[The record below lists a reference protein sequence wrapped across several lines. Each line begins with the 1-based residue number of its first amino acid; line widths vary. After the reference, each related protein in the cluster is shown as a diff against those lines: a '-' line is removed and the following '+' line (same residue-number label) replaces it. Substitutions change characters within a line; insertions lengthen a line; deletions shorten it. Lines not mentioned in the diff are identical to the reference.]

1 MSSPDTP
8 ATARPLDNEVVPLRH
23 PGRVVTA
30 VVLSALI
37 GWFVIG
43 ALTNDAYGWDTYR
56 SYLFDSRVAEAALHT
71 LALTVLAMAIGIVLG
86 AVMAVLRMSP
96 NPVMRGFSWFYLW
109 IFRGTPIY
117 VQLVFWGLLGAIY
130 QSINVGFAEISLDGV
145 LKNYFVL
152 AFVGLGLNESA
163 YMAEIVRAGLQSVP
177 EGQAE
182 ASKALGMTWWQTM
195 RRTVLPQAMRII
207 IPPTGNELI
216 SMLKTTSLVIA
227 VPYAGELYGRSTDIA
242 YAMFDPVPMLLVAA
256 TWYLAITSVLMVGQ
270 HYLEK
275 FYSRGSSRTL
285 TSRQLAAV
293 TDAEGVPPA
302 NVKVVGPGTPDASGT
317 GNTTGTRSIDDKD
330 NR

>member
-1 MSSPDTP
+1 VSTPDTRP
-8 ATARPLDNEVVPLRH
+8 AGSRPVDNEVVPLRH
-23 PGRVVTA
+23 PGRIVAA
-30 VVLSALI
+30 VILLALAA
-37 GWFVIG
+37 WFIIG
-43 ALTNDAYGWDTYR
+43 ALTKDAYGWDTYVD
-56 SYLFDSRVAEAALHT
+56 YLFDSRIAEAALHT
-71 LALTVLAMAIGIVLG
+71 LALTVLAMAIGIILG

-96 NPVMRGFSWFYLW
+96 NPVMRGFSWVYLW
-109 IFRGTPIY
+109 IFRGTPVY
-117 VQLVFWGLLGAIY
+117 VQLVFWGLLGSIY
-130 QSINVGFAEISLDGV
+130 HSISVGFAEVSVEGF
-145 LKNYFVL
+145 LKNFFVL

-177 EGQAE
+177 EGQTE

-227 VPYAGELYGRSTDIA
+227 VPYAGEIYGRSTDIA

-256 TWYLAITSVLMVGQ
+256 TWYLAITSILMVGQ

-275 FYSRGSSRTL
+275 YYSRGSSRTL
-285 TSRQLAAV
+285 TSRQLAAM
-293 TDAEGVPPA
+293 TDAEGIPPA
-302 NVKVVGPGTPDASGT
+302 NVKIVGPGTPGVSD
-317 GNTTGTRSIDDKD
+317 DDKKG

>member
-1 MSSPDTP
+1 VSTPDSRP
-8 ATARPLDNEVVPLRH
+8 AGSRPVDNEVVPLRH
-23 PGRVVTA
+23 PGRIVAA
-30 VVLSALI
+30 VILLALAA
-37 GWFVIG
+37 WFIIG
-43 ALTNDAYGWDTYR
+43 ALTKDAYGWDTYVD
-56 SYLFDSRVAEAALHT
+56 YLFDSRIAEAALHT
-71 LALTVLAMAIGIVLG
+71 LALTVLAMAIGIILG

-96 NPVMRGFSWFYLW
+96 NPVMRGFSWVYLW
-109 IFRGTPIY
+109 IFRGTPVY
-117 VQLVFWGLLGAIY
+117 VQLVFWGLLGSIY
-130 QSINVGFAEISLDGV
+130 HSISVGFAEVSVEGF
-145 LKNYFVL
+145 LKNFFVL

-177 EGQAE
+177 EGQTE

-227 VPYAGELYGRSTDIA
+227 VPYAGEIYGRSTDIA

-256 TWYLAITSVLMVGQ
+256 TWYLAITSILMVGQ

-275 FYSRGSSRTL
+275 YYSRGSSRTL
-285 TSRQLAAV
+285 TSRQLAAM
-293 TDAEGVPPA
+293 TDAEGIPPA
-302 NVKVVGPGTPDASGT
+302 NVKIVGPGTPGVSD
-317 GNTTGTRSIDDKD
+317 DDKKG

>member
-1 MSSPDTP
+1 MSTPDTRP
-8 ATARPLDNEVVPLRH
+8 AGSRPVDNEVVPLRH
-23 PGRVVTA
+23 PGRIVAA
-30 VVLSALI
+30 VILLALAA
-37 GWFVIG
+37 WFIIG
-43 ALTNDAYGWDTYR
+43 ALTKDAYGWDTYVD
-56 SYLFDSRVAEAALHT
+56 YLFDSRIAEAALHT
-71 LALTVLAMAIGIVLG
+71 LALTVLAMAIGIILG

-96 NPVMRGFSWFYLW
+96 NPVMRGFSWVYLW
-109 IFRGTPIY
+109 IFRGTPVY
-117 VQLVFWGLLGAIY
+117 VQLVFWGLLGSIY
-130 QSINVGFAEISLDGV
+130 HSISVGFAEVSVEGF
-145 LKNYFVL
+145 LKNFFVL

-177 EGQAE
+177 EGQTE
-182 ASKALGMTWWQTM
+182 ASKALGMTWWQTI

-227 VPYAGELYGRSTDIA
+227 VPYAGEIYGRSTDIA

-256 TWYLAITSVLMVGQ
+256 TWYLAITSILMVGQ

-275 FYSRGSSRTL
+275 YYSRGSSRTL
-285 TSRQLAAV
+285 TSRQLAAM

-302 NVKVVGPGTPDASGT
+302 NVKIVGPGTPGVSD
-317 GNTTGTRSIDDKD
+317 DDKKG

>member
-1 MSSPDTP
+1 VSTPDTRP
-8 ATARPLDNEVVPLRH
+8 AGSRPVDNEVVPLRH
-23 PGRVVTA
+23 PGRIVAA
-30 VVLSALI
+30 VVLLALAA
-37 GWFVIG
+37 WFIIG
-43 ALTNDAYGWDTYR
+43 ALTKDAYGWDTYVD
-56 SYLFDSRVAEAALHT
+56 YLFDSRIAEAALHT
-71 LALTVLAMAIGIVLG
+71 LALTVLAMAIGIILG

-96 NPVMRGFSWFYLW
+96 NPVMRGFSWVYLW
-109 IFRGTPIY
+109 IFRGTPVY
-117 VQLVFWGLLGAIY
+117 VQLVFWGLLGSIY
-130 QSINVGFAEISLDGV
+130 HSISVGFAEVSVEGF
-145 LKNYFVL
+145 LKNFFVL

-177 EGQAE
+177 EGQTE

-227 VPYAGELYGRSTDIA
+227 VPYAGEIYGRSTDIA

-256 TWYLAITSVLMVGQ
+256 TWYLAITSILMVGQ

-275 FYSRGSSRTL
+275 YYSRGSSRTL
-285 TSRQLAAV
+285 TSRQLAAM
-293 TDAEGVPPA
+293 TDAEGIPPA
-302 NVKVVGPGTPDASGT
+302 NVKIVGPGTPGVSD
-317 GNTTGTRSIDDKD
+317 DDKKG